1 MMAAQPGQTL
11 PASQERLAATVHG
24 RVQGVGFRFFI
35 EDHAR
40 DLGLTGYTRNLPD
53 GRRVEVVA
61 EGERAA
67 LEQLVTA
74 LRQGPPGSHV
84 ERVDTS
90 WELGTG
96 EFHGFG
102 IRH

>member
-1 MMAAQPGQTL
+1 MTAGQSGQTR
-11 PASQERLAATVHG
+11 QERLAATVHG

-40 DLGLTGYTRNLPD
+40 DLGLAGYARNLTD

-61 EGERAA
+61 EGGRAA
-67 LEQLVTA
+67 LERLVAA
-74 LRQGPPGSHV
+74 LRQGPPGSYV

-90 WELGTG
+90 WEPATG
-96 EFHGFG
+96 EFRGFG